1 MYNNK
6 SMKIYLL
13 AGGLTALMVSPS
25 WADPSSIQ
33 EVKPSP
39 CDVRKIMKVT
49 TEADGKEILTSVIT
63 ADCGYDSNFV
73 KKYNQL
79 KKEIREQFAELDQRM
94 IAQEI
99 KPPSVIIKEIQ
110 PKPVDLKPIKVESK
124 HSEWSW
130 IEFFIGMLQG
140 FKGEKV

>member
-1 MYNNK
+1 VRDV
-6 SMKIYLL
+6 KIYLL
-13 AGGLTALMVSPS
+13 AGGMTALMANPS
-25 WADPSSIQ
+25 WADPAGNQ
-33 EVKPSP
+33 EIKPSP

-49 TEADGKEILTSVIT
+49 TGADGKEILTSVIT

-79 KKEIREQFAELDQRM
+79 RQEIKEQFAELNQRM

-110 PKPVDLKPIKVESK
+110 PEPVDLKPIKVESK
-124 HSEWSW
+124 HTEWSW